1 MLKWRPE
8 GSDARH
14 CGLMERSEG
23 ELERQQMPGEGEGE
37 GGQRGGKMRA
47 ADSDEAQGE
56 RARERDGRWPC
67 SHRAEAPLEGRPLC
81 LREAGPGC
89 WRTNNET

>member
-23 ELERQQMPGEGEGE
+23 ELERQQTPGETEGE
-37 GGQRGGKMRA
+37 RGR
-47 ADSDEAQGE
+47 
-56 RARERDGRWPC
+56 
-67 SHRAEAPLEGRPLC
+67 GRPKR
-81 LREAGPGC
+81 REDESG
-89 WRTNNET
+89 

>member
-23 ELERQQMPGEGEGE
+23 ELERQQTPRKREGE
-37 GGQRGGKMRA
+37 
-47 ADSDEAQGE
+47 
-56 RARERDGRWPC
+56 RER
-67 SHRAEAPLEGRPLC
+67 EAKEEGR
-81 LREAGPGC
+81 
-89 WRTNNET
+89 